1 MEPGVSQKDI
11 NEFKHAVSEILRM
24 LNIQVDESRFTFLST
39 LAKIEENI
47 ESLIEERN
55 YLVRRDERMGI
66 TDERSVKAYELSQDK
81 ARKVYIL

>member
-11 NEFKHAVSEILRM
+11 NEFKLAVSEILRM

-66 TDERSVKAYELSQDK
+66 TDERSVKAYELAQDK

>member
-1 MEPGVSQKDI
+1 MSQKDI
-11 NEFKHAVSEILRM
+11 NEFKLAVSEILRM

>member
-1 MEPGVSQKDI
+1 MSQKDI